1 VQVGSKQLQ
10 LNLRLTFDQTLLN
23 KKIAQLNTASNQ
35 QSGGNAFGLIAKI
48 SRGVDQ
54 AFNKKK

>member
-1 VQVGSKQLQ
+1 
-10 LNLRLTFDQTLLN
+10 
-23 KKIAQLNTASNQ
+23 
-35 QSGGNAFGLIAKI
+35 LIAKI